1 MKGYKVFN
9 PDWTCREF
17 QYEVGKTYEHDGELR
32 VCGGGFHFCE
42 KAVDCFNYYSFD
54 PNNKVAEV
62 EAVGDVLTDGDK
74 SVTNKLVIVREVEW
88 SELLSI
94 VNTGK
99 ENTGCRNSGD
109 RNSGYYNSGDRN
121 SGYYNSGD
129 WNSGNGNSGY
139 YNSGDRNSGYY
150 NSGDWNSGDGN
161 SGDWNSGYGNGGN
174 GNSGDWNSTN
184 HSSGV
189 FNSKEE
195 KINLFNKPSE
205 MTLAE
210 FRNSEY
216 ARALRKGFY
225 LTEWIYHEDLS
236 EEEKSEKT
244 KTCGG
249 KLITKSYKQAWM
261 DKWEATSDEDR
272 QIIMSMP
279 NFDAE
284 VFCEITGIRV

>member
-109 RNSGYYNSGDRN
+109 RNSGYYNSGD
-121 SGYYNSGD
+121 
-129 WNSGNGNSGY
+129 WNSGN
-139 YNSGDRNSGYY
+139 
-150 NSGDWNSGDGN
+150 GN
-161 SGDWNSGYGNGGN
+161 SGDWNSGYGNGGDW
-174 GNSGDWNSTN
+174 NSGDWNSTN

>member
-17 QYEVGKTYEHDGELR
+17 QYEVGKTYEHDGELQ

-99 ENTGCRNSGD
+99 ENTGYRNSGD
-109 RNSGYYNSGDRN
+109 YNSGDYNSGYCNSGDYNSGDYNSGDRNSGYYNSGYYNSGYYNSGYYNSGDRN

-129 WNSGNGNSGY
+129 
-139 YNSGDRNSGYY
+139 YNSGDRNSGDY
-150 NSGDWNSGDGN
+150 
-161 SGDWNSGYGNGGN
+161 
-174 GNSGDWNSTN
+174 NSTN
-184 HSSGV
+184 CSSGV

-195 KINLFNKPSE
+195 KIIMFNKPSE
-205 MTLAE
+205 MTLRE
-210 FRNSEY
+210 FRNSKY
-216 ARALRKGFY
+216 AKALCKGFY